1 MQRGVRRLR
10 RTPVAA
16 AGDGRAVTGEID
28 LRYGKRHA
36 ATLKR
41 LGYRRHPQ
49 GLGWVRPLKKAWFPR
64 FHLYTEID
72 WALRRVRLDLH
83 LDREREHPD
92 ARLPTASADSAEV
105 AAELTRILA
114 LFPAPA

>member
-1 MQRGVRRLR
+1 M
-10 RTPVAA
+10 
-16 AGDGRAVTGEID
+16 TGEID

-36 ATLKR
+36 EALKR

-49 GLGWVRPLKKAWFPR
+49 GLGWVRPLRKAWFPR

-72 WALRRVRLDLH
+72 WAVRRVRLDLH

-92 ARLPTASADSAEV
+92 ARVPTASADGAEV

-114 LFPAPA
+114 VFPTPG